1 MLSIRRFW
9 NAIWPLDRNLEL
21 GPESVCATEFSPL
34 IYSLGL
40 WKTWEICGKLILCA
54 DLADTLRSSW
64 AKAKLGVLV
73 DYAFWYSSLQPSH
86 LRRLCVGSMRV
97 PPLPGVC
104 SNPNGFLGLG
114 IMALPTAAG

>member
-73 DYAFWYSSLQPSH
+73 DYAFWYSSLQQQQDNNNHFQTPE
-86 LRRLCVGSMRV
+86 
-97 PPLPGVC
+97 
-104 SNPNGFLGLG
+104 
-114 IMALPTAAG
+114 TARFGDRNVAEL